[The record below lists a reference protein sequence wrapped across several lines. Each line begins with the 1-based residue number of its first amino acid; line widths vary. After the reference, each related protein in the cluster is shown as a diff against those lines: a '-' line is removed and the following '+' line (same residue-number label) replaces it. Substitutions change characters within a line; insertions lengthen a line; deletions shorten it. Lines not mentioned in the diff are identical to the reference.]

1 VAAEITQLLQHWAD
15 GEPAAL
21 ERLWPLVYDELRK
34 LARRQL
40 RRQQAQTVLQP
51 TVLVHEAW
59 LRLFRQ
65 KPQPVAQSWAGRV
78 QFYAFAAR
86 VMRSVLI
93 DHVRQ
98 QQAEKRGGSSER
110 LSLTAAQPESSE
122 RPVELLALD
131 EALQRLST
139 LHPQQGQI
147 VELRFFGGL
156 TIEETAHTLGVSHA
170 TVERG
175 WQAARAWLYGELSQ

>member
-1 VAAEITQLLQHWAD
+1 MAAEITQLLQHWAD
-15 GEPAAL
+15 GDPAAL
-21 ERLWPLVYDELRK
+21 ERLWPLVYNELRK

-40 RRQQAQTVLQP
+40 RQQQPQTVLQP

-65 KPQPVAQSWAGRV
+65 QPPQGVQNWAGRV

-93 DHVRQ
+93 DYVRQ
-98 QQAEKRGGSSER
+98 QQAEKRGGSAER
-110 LSLTAAQPESSE
+110 LSLTAAQPEVSE
-122 RPVELLALD
+122 KPVELLALD
-131 EALQRLST
+131 EALHRLT
-139 LHPQQGQI
+139 ALHPQQSQI

-175 WQAARAWLYGELSQ
+175 WQTARAWLYSELSK

>member
-1 VAAEITQLLQHWAD
+1 MTAELTQLLQRWAG

-40 RRQQAQTVLQP
+40 RQQQAYTVLQP

-65 KPQPVAQSWAGRV
+65 QPHAAAQNWETRV

-86 VMRSVLI
+86 VMRNVLI

-98 QQAEKRGGSSER
+98 QQADKRGGAAER
-110 LSLTAAQPESSE
+110 FSLTAAQPEVSE
-122 RPVELLALD
+122 KPVELLALD
-131 EALQRLST
+131 EALHRLT
-139 LHPQQGQI
+139 ALHPQQSQI

-175 WQAARAWLYGELSQ
+175 WQTARAWLYSELSK